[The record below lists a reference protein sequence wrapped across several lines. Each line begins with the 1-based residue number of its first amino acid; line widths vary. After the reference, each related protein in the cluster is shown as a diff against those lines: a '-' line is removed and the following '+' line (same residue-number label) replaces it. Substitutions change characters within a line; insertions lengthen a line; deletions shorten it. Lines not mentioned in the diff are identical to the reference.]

1 MTAESGTRPVQSQ
14 MAKSI
19 WLIGL
24 MGSGKSTVG
33 GVLARSLQ
41 VEYVDN
47 DTTIAAMSGQSTV
60 ELAGFGGS
68 ILHEWESNY
77 VRQVVT
83 MRPPVVA
90 GIPASAAD
98 RWADL
103 QLLRG
108 TGTLVYLRCDVD
120 TLVARLRAGGRRP
133 WLGHEADDVGQTMA
147 AMMADR
153 EPRLLRAAHRVVDG
167 SGPVAAVVDRIVTRI
182 RD

>member
-1 MTAESGTRPVQSQ
+1 MTAESGTRPVHSQ

-47 DTTIAAMSGQSTV
+47 DTTIAASV
-60 ELAGFGGS
+60 
-68 ILHEWESNY
+68 
-77 VRQVVT
+77 
-83 MRPPVVA
+83 
-90 GIPASAAD
+90 
-98 RWADL
+98 
-103 QLLRG
+103 
-108 TGTLVYLRCDVD
+108 
-120 TLVARLRAGGRRP
+120 RAGGRRP
-133 WLGHEADDVGQTMA
+133 WLGHEADDVRQTMA

-153 EPRLLRAAHRVVDG
+153 EPRLLHAAHWVIDG
-167 SGPVAAVVDRIVTRI
+167 SGPVAAVVDRIVTPI